1 MMCRTKT
8 TVVRV
13 WMVCAGLVLLVAF
26 QGCASK
32 KWVRQELAPVG
43 GRVTKVES
51 RVGTL
56 DGQVAKLNG

>member
-1 MMCRTKT
+1 MMNRSKT
-8 TVVRV
+8 TVVKV
-13 WMVCAGLVLLVAF
+13 SILCAGLVLLVGV
-26 QGCASK
+26 QGCTSK
-32 KWVRQELAPVG
+32 RVRQELAWVE